1 MAVSEEELGAKPKPT
16 NSVHYLA
23 KTVLKGSAILHV
35 AHGRIRSPTT
45 FDIVLGKETSI
56 ELVGIGEDGVLQS
69 VCEQTA
75 FGIIKDLAVL
85 HWNDKCR
92 AFVPQT
98 HGKDLVVVLSDSGRL
113 SFLTFSI
120 KMHRFFPVA
129 HIHLSQPG
137 NSRYQLGRMLAVDRN
152 GCFVAVAAYENQLA
166 VLPVSASAGN
176 NIVDKKILYPAPVGG
191 GPSST
196 RDSQDSISGT
206 IWSFCFACR
215 DFCQS
220 ANEACDPIL
229 AVIIH
234 RKNKILNELVL
245 LEFSSRGSSIQVVC
259 QYKYGGPL
267 FLAVDE
273 VPHLPGFLLL
283 FKIGEV
289 LLLDIR
295 NPYHANCVYRTNLCM
310 PISSETKDV
319 LNECCRTLE
328 VDDEGIFSVAA
339 YALLELSDSGMDM
352 SKDDDPMSIDG
363 ESGKFVSNSSFICT
377 WDWDPER
384 PANSKM
390 IFCTDAGELYMLSVS
405 CDDQGYFKVAV
416 ASCLYGHRLHCKKL
430 LWVKGNFIA
439 AFVEMGDGL
448 IFKLDEGRISY
459 QSSIQ
464 NICPIL
470 DVSVVDYHNEEQYQ
484 IFAACGM
491 GSEGSLRIIRSGINI
506 EKLLRTAPIYEG
518 VTGTWSLRMK
528 KGDTFHSFLVISF
541 VGETRVLSV
550 GVSFCDVTDS
560 VGFFSD
566 SCTVACGLVEDKVL
580 VQICK
585 HAVRICVPTVTAHSE
600 GIPSSDPICK
610 SWKPGHLSINLGAV
624 GNNLIVVATSNPCI
638 LFILGTR
645 LRSSFNYE
653 IFEIQKIK
661 LQAEVSCIS
670 VPQEDCRTQQSS
682 QGTTTY
688 GGGSPQALLPNGIDV
703 CKTFVIGTHEP
714 SVELLSLVP
723 TEGFK
728 VLAVG
733 KISLTNAMGTAISWC
748 VPQDVRIV
756 ILDQFYIVAGLRNGM
771 LLWFQWPAISS
782 SSPDY
787 VIPSWTAT
795 DLPSMVL
802 SLVTEDMQQY
812 VTVNVNEIS
821 EGSSPVQLQLVAA
834 RRIGVTPV
842 FLAPLSE
849 SLYADIIA
857 LCDRPWLLQT
867 ERQSQR
873 IAYTSISFQSA
884 SHVTPICS
892 ADCPKGILFV
902 AENCLHLV
910 ELVHMKRLNVQKFD
924 LRGTPRRILF
934 HSESRTLLVM
944 RTESSNDCI
953 SMSSDICRVDPVSG
967 SMNSCFKFDPGETPK
982 CMQLTRV
989 GNEQLLVVGTSLSTS
1004 RLYVYGFVND
1014 NPQRLKKLAST
1025 RTRFTITCLTAHHNR
1040 IAVGDCRDGILFY
1053 SYLEDQN
1060 KLEPLHCDPCERL
1073 VGDCALIN
1081 LETAFVSDRRGSVAG
1096 YFSYRL
1102 PTDVMKGCSSSE
1114 VLLDSADYTSVI
1126 ACTLLGSVVIFVPL
1140 SSKKKNPL
1148 IKIHCLNCEKKIYEI
1163 FFEFLTLFTLI
1174 KILVVMK
1181 GREKVLQ
1188 VITKIDGILF
1198 VRLSCILFL
1207 IFKIDEIKQ
1216 GGNEHTKMTQQ
1227 TLPKN

>member
-1 MAVSEEELGAKPKPT
+1 MAVSEEELGAEPKPT

-23 KTVLKGSAILHV
+23 KTVLKGSAILHA

-56 ELVGIGEDGVLQS
+56 ELVEIGEDGILQS
-69 VCEQTA
+69 VCEQTV
-75 FGIIKDLAVL
+75 FGIIKDLSVL
-85 HWNDKCR
+85 RWNDKCR
-92 AFVPQT
+92 AVVSQT
-98 HGKDLVVVLSDSGRL
+98 HGKDLLVVLSDSGKL
-113 SFLTFSI
+113 TFLTFSI

-137 NSRYQLGRMLAVDRN
+137 NSRYQLGRMLAVDPN

-176 NIVDKKILYPAPVGG
+176 NIVDKKILYPAPLGG
-191 GPSST
+191 DPSST

-206 IWSFCFACR
+206 IWSFCFASR
-215 DFCQS
+215 DFTRS

-234 RKNKILNELVL
+234 RKKKILNELLL
-245 LEFSSRGSSIQVVC
+245 LEFSSRDSSIHVVS
-259 QYKYGGPL
+259 QYKDGSPL

-273 VPHLPGFLLL
+273 VPHLPGLLLL

-295 NPYHANCVYRTNLCM
+295 DPYHANCVYRANLCV

-319 LNECCRTLE
+319 SNECCRTLE

-339 YALLELSDSGMDM
+339 CALLELSDSGMDI
-352 SKDDDPMSIDG
+352 SKEDDPMSIDG
-363 ESGKFVSNSSFICT
+363 ESSKFISNSSFICT
-377 WDWDPER
+377 WDWDPEKS
-384 PANSKM
+384 ANSKM

-405 CDDQGYFKVAV
+405 CDVQGYFKVAIT
-416 ASCLYGHRLHCKKL
+416 SCLYDGLHCKKL
-430 LWVKGNFIA
+430 LWVKGGFIA
-439 AFVEMGDGL
+439 SFVEMGDGL
-448 IFKLDEGRISY
+448 ILKLDEGRLFY
-459 QSSIQ
+459 QSSVQ

-484 IFAACGM
+484 IFAACGV

-518 VTGTWSLRMK
+518 VTGIWSLRMK
-528 KGDTFHSFLVISF
+528 KGDPFHAFLVISF
-541 VGETRVLSV
+541 VEETRVLSI

-560 VGFFSD
+560 VGFFPD
-566 SCTVACGLVEDKVL
+566 SCTVACGLVEDRVL
-580 VQICK
+580 VQICR
-585 HAVRICVPTVTAHSE
+585 HEVRICVPTVTAHSE
-600 GIPSSDPICK
+600 GIPSSYPICK
-610 SWKPGHLSINLGAV
+610 SWKPEDLTINLGAV

-645 LRSSFNYE
+645 LLSFCNYE

-670 VPQEDCRTQQSS
+670 IPQEDCSAQQTLQS
-682 QGTTTY
+682 TITY
-688 GGGSPQALLPNGIDV
+688 AGGSPQAFLPNGIEI
-703 CKTFVIGTHEP
+703 CKTFVIGTHKP

-723 TEGFK
+723 REGFK

-748 VPQDVRIV
+748 IPQDVRIV
-756 ILDQFYIVAGLRNGM
+756 ILDQFYIVSGLRNGM
-771 LLWFQWPAISS
+771 LLWFQWPVISS
-782 SSPDY
+782 SSSSDY
-787 VIPSWTAT
+787 VSPNWTAT

-802 SLVTEDMQQY
+802 PLVTENMQQY
-812 VTVNVNEIS
+812 VTVNVNETS

-867 ERQSQR
+867 ARQSQR

-924 LRGTPRRILF
+924 LGGTPRRILF

-944 RTESSNDCI
+944 RTESSNDFI

-967 SMNSCFKFDPGETPK
+967 FMNSCFKFDPGETPK
-982 CMQLTRV
+982 CMQLTKV
-989 GNEQLLVVGTSLSTS
+989 GNEQLLVVGTSLSTG
-1004 RLYVYGFVND
+1004 RIIM
-1014 NPQRLKKLAST
+1014 ASGEAE
-1025 RTRFTITCLTAHHNR
+1025 RN
-1040 IAVGDCRDGILFY
+1040 
-1053 SYLEDQN
+1053 YLG
-1060 KLEPLHCDPCERL
+1060 H
-1073 VGDCALIN
+1073 
-1081 LETAFVSDRRGSVAG
+1081 AG
-1096 YFSYRL
+1096 
-1102 PTDVMKGCSSSE
+1102 
-1114 VLLDSADYTSVI
+1114 
-1126 ACTLLGSVVIFVPL
+1126 
-1140 SSKKKNPL
+1140 
-1148 IKIHCLNCEKKIYEI
+1148 
-1163 FFEFLTLFTLI
+1163 
-1174 KILVVMK
+1174 
-1181 GREKVLQ
+1181 
-1188 VITKIDGILF
+1188 
-1198 VRLSCILFL
+1198 
-1207 IFKIDEIKQ
+1207 
-1216 GGNEHTKMTQQ
+1216 
-1227 TLPKN
+1227 